1 LFFAKSN
8 KKSDESFVLVV
19 FCQCHFF
26 ETLNFDIFFVA
37 KGRSREK
44 GVLFSLPSWS
54 SCFRARFYSPSLWK
68 MKDETKRARVRAQS
82 FEGGKRKEKK
92 TIDPRGK
99 NAMMEKNFL
108 LAVIQSREGED
119 SSWRRFVVVISSSLK
134 NKISLPKRT
143 FAVSHLRVGD
153 GGSLLLLGDN
163 LGDDLGAG
171 DLGL

>member
-1 LFFAKSN
+1 
-8 KKSDESFVLVV
+8 
-19 FCQCHFF
+19 
-26 ETLNFDIFFVA
+26 
-37 KGRSREK
+37 
-44 GVLFSLPSWS
+44 
-54 SCFRARFYSPSLWK
+54 

>member
-1 LFFAKSN
+1 
-8 KKSDESFVLVV
+8 
-19 FCQCHFF
+19 
-26 ETLNFDIFFVA
+26 
-37 KGRSREK
+37 
-44 GVLFSLPSWS
+44 
-54 SCFRARFYSPSLWK
+54 
-68 MKDETKRARVRAQS
+68 
-82 FEGGKRKEKK
+82 
-92 TIDPRGK
+92 
-99 NAMMEKNFL
+99 MMEKNFL

-119 SSWRRFVVVISSSLK
+119 SSWRRLVVVISSSLK

>member
-1 LFFAKSN
+1 MKQSAR
-8 KKSDESFVLVV
+8 ECARRV
-19 FCQCHFF
+19 
-26 ETLNFDIFFVA
+26 
-37 KGRSREK
+37 SRETEGK
-44 GVLFSLPSWS
+44 EDDRSLG
-54 SCFRARFYSPSLWK
+54 
-68 MKDETKRARVRAQS
+68 E
-82 FEGGKRKEKK
+82 KRKDGEK
-92 TIDPRGK
+92 IFRG
-99 NAMMEKNFL
+99 